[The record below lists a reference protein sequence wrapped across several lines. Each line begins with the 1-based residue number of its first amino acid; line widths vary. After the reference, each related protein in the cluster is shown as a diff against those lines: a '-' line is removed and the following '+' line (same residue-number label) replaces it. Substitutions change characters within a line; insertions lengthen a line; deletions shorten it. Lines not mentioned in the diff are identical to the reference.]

1 MCKKIRYNCAMKI
14 LCNTITFDVV
24 FVLFL
29 QFFDNLLCKQF

>member
-1 MCKKIRYNCAMKI
+1 MKI
-14 LCNTITFDVV
+14 LCNTITFEVV